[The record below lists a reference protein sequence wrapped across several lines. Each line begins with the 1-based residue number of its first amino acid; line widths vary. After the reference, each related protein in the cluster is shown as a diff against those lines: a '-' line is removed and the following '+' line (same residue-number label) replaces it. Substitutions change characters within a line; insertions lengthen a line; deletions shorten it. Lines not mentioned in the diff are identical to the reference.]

1 MTNSPPT
8 FPYLC
13 HHSLPFLSSR
23 AMWLIHPPSE
33 WKNRGQCIPDVEELR
48 IKKTTSGR
56 KCFRTK
62 MYHVAAQ
69 LRLMTPFSIMS
80 ARGQSSM
87 FLAPKVRTK
96 TGLFCGGR
104 FRLLLGTFLYVHE
117 ILTFSLTSFKVLI
130 LCSSKM
136 AYFTPYPDIS
146 IFSRSS
152 NYVRFGPFNKCP
164 RVIFC
169 SLDEKTTY
177 NIYHINK
184 IRKFQLYL

>member
-1 MTNSPPT
+1 
-8 FPYLC
+8 
-13 HHSLPFLSSR
+13 
-23 AMWLIHPPSE
+23 
-33 WKNRGQCIPDVEELR
+33 
-48 IKKTTSGR
+48 
-56 KCFRTK
+56 
-62 MYHVAAQ
+62 
-69 LRLMTPFSIMS
+69 MTPFIIMS

-104 FRLLLGTFLYVHE
+104 FRLLLGTFSYVHG
-117 ILTFSLTSFKVLI
+117 ILTFSLTSYKVLI

-136 AYFTPYPDIS
+136 AYFKPYPDIF
-146 IFSRSS
+146 ILSRCS
-152 NYVRFGPFNKCP
+152 NYVRFGPLNKCP

-184 IRKFQLYL
+184 IRKFQVYLSLISWAWMTLTYNMVTESLGRNLKVLLTRSKLFYWLSSIWYGVLRDKTRHENSG